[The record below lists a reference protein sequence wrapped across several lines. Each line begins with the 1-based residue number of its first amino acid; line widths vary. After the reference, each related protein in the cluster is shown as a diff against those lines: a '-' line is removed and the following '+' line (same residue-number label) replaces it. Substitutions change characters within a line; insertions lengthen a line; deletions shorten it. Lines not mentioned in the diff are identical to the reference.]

1 MNKNNTHWAGI
12 SSKLTLVATAVVAA
26 PMAFAQIPGPYVGI
40 SGGQTQATI
49 DNKNISAGLAG
60 QGFSTS
66 GISNSDKDSGYKVFG
81 GYQFG
86 RYFAVEGGYF
96 DLGKFGYTATTIPAG
111 TMNGAIKL
119 RGLNLDL
126 VGILPISDRFS
137 LSARIGTNYAEAT
150 DTFSGTGAVNVPT
163 TGTNKSEANLK
174 LGLGAQWD
182 FTPSWSVRAELERY
196 RINDAIG
203 SRGDINM
210 ASIGLVYRFGKPAPV
225 QMAAA
230 PAPTY
235 VAPPPPPPPP
245 PPPTPAPVY
254 VAPPPPPP
262 PPSPVVMAPVPRKV
276 SFAADSLFDFDKS
289 DVKSTGADAINKF
302 ARDLNGVSYDMI
314 VVTGHSDRIGSN
326 AYNQKLSER
335 RANAVRNYLVDK
347 SGIPA
352 SKVSAQG
359 VGETAPVT
367 KTEDCKGIAKTQA
380 LILCLQPDRRVD
392 LEVTGSK

>member
-1 MNKNNTHWAGI
+1 MNKNGTHWAGI

-60 QGFSTS
+60 QGFATS

-96 DLGKFGYTATTIPAG
+96 DLGKFGYTATTVPAG

-137 LSARIGTNYAEAT
+137 LSARVGANYAEAT
-150 DTFSGTGAVNVPT
+150 DAFSGTGAVNVPIAGT
-163 TGTNKSEANLK
+163 TKSEANVK

-182 FTPSWSVRAELERY
+182 ITPSLGVRAELERY

-203 SRGDINM
+203 SRGDVNM

-225 QMAAA
+225 QVAAA
-230 PAPTY
+230 PAPAY
-235 VAPPPPPPPP
+235 VAPPAPPPPPP
-245 PPPTPAPVY
+245 PAPVY

-262 PPSPVVMAPVPRKV
+262 PPPPVLMAPVPRKV
-276 SFAADSLFDFDKS
+276 SFASDSLFDFDKS
-289 DVKSTGADAINKF
+289 DVKSTGADAIDKF
-302 ARDLNGVSYDMI
+302 ARDLNGVSYYTI

-347 SGIPA
+347 SGIPT

-367 KTEDCKGIAKTQA
+367 KTEDCKGTAKTQA

>member
-111 TMNGAIKL
+111 TMNGAIKQ

-126 VGILPISDRFS
+126 VGILPKSDRFS

-225 QMAAA
+225 QVAAA

-367 KTEDCKGIAKTQA
+367 KTEDCKGTAKTKE